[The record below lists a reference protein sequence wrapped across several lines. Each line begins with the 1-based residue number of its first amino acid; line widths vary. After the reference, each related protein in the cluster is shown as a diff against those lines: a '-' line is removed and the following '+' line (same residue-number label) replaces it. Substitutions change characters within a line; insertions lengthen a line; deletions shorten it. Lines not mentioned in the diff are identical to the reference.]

1 MNNQKRRGFSLLEL
15 LIVVAMMGILA
26 TLGLPK
32 FRLVRDKNN
41 VNAARARV
49 ESMVASA
56 RAAAVHKGR
65 LSLFVMSGNLM
76 AVWTQDPTTGAWQ
89 QQIPY
94 YNVSTVYP
102 GVNLQVGGAGLWYVY
117 FEPRG
122 LTWATARPPGTLVF
136 RVVGQT
142 KSDSVCVSRMGQ
154 ILPRGCAP

>member
-1 MNNQKRRGFSLLEL
+1 MKNHKRRGFSLIEL
-15 LIVVAMMGILA
+15 AIVVVMMGILA

-32 FRLVRDKNN
+32 FRVVRDKND

-49 ESMVASA
+49 ENMVASA

-76 AVWTQDPTTGAWQ
+76 AVWTQDPTTGFWQ

-94 YNVSTVYP
+94 YNINTVYP
-102 GVNLQVGGAGLWYVY
+102 GVNMQIGGPGWNYVY

-122 LTWATARPPGTLVF
+122 LTWSTARPPSTVVF